1 MTTADRVPAIA
12 VLGSINMDLV
22 TTTGRVPEPGETVLG
37 TGFAMVPGGKGANQA
52 IAARRAG
59 ATVEFLGA
67 VGEDVFAAELRS
79 TLTDSGV
86 GVERL
91 RTVPGPSGV
100 AAIVVDA
107 DGENSIIV
115 VGGANAEL
123 TTLDADDLAAIA
135 NADILLCQLEIP
147 ISTVAAA
154 AAHAQAHQTTVVLNP
169 SPVAELPAE
178 LWAHIDVAVVNS
190 GEAARLAP
198 VLGSVPHVVVTRGAD
213 GAEYRGPDGGSHS
226 SASPVVDVVDT
237 TGAGDSFTGALAAAW
252 HRGPR
257 AALAFACAAGA
268 LATTRLGAS
277 VSIPTAAAIDAA
289 LAGRH
294 RSGAR

>member
-1 MTTADRVPAIA
+1 M
-12 VLGSINMDLV
+12 
-22 TTTGRVPEPGETVLG
+22 
-37 TGFAMVPGGKGANQA
+37 
-52 IAARRAG
+52 
-59 ATVEFLGA
+59 
-67 VGEDVFAAELRS
+67 
-79 TLTDSGV
+79 
-86 GVERL
+86 
-91 RTVPGPSGV
+91 
-100 AAIVVDA
+100 
-107 DGENSIIV
+107 
-115 VGGANAEL
+115 
-123 TTLDADDLAAIA
+123 
-135 NADILLCQLEIP
+135 
-147 ISTVAAA
+147 
-154 AAHAQAHQTTVVLNP
+154 
-169 SPVAELPAE
+169 
-178 LWAHIDVAVVNS
+178 
-190 GEAARLAP
+190 
-198 VLGSVPHVVVTRGAD
+198 GSVPHVVVTRGAD